1 MNMLL
6 DLLDAYNCPAI
17 QTNTVFVLASALLGN
32 PQNIRTFE
40 RVDGLRT
47 VTALYESE
55 ETGQKVKTKLLEL
68 LYFYQL
74 PEEPVAPTKPA
85 GASGRR
91 TPTSGKEDG
100 ASTPKQGIRS
110 QQEKQYMLGLYMDHV
125 EAKMEILDES
135 LCDPAVSFAVA
146 AY

>member
-6 DLLDAYNCPAI
+6 DLLDAFNCPAI

-55 ETGQKVKTKLLEL
+55 DTVQKVKTKLLEL

-74 PEEPVAPTKPA
+74 PEEPVAPAKPA

-91 TPTSGKEDG
+91 TPTAGKED
-100 ASTPKQGIRS
+100 AAAPKPGIRS

-135 LCDPAVSFAVA
+135 LCDPAISFAVA